1 MKKLVEVKNL
11 SVKFPGKNYDTYAVN
26 DISFDIYEN
35 ETVGLVGESG
45 SGKSVTAKSILN
57 LLKGVAKYE
66 GEILYNG
73 TDLLKANNKTLR
85 SIRGNEISMIFQ
97 DPMTSLN
104 PLFTIKKQMERLI
117 KRHNP
122 KHSNDEIRKITI
134 KYLDMVGIP
143 DAKNRMTSY
152 PHEFSGG
159 MKQRVLIAMALCLD
173 PKLIIADE
181 PTTALDVTIQAQ
193 ILALL
198 NHINK
203 ENSQSTLLITHDLGV
218 VANTCDRVI
227 VLYGGIIMEEAPIK
241 ELFEN
246 AQNPYSQGLLASL
259 PKLGSKERLVPIPGN
274 PPHLIENPL
283 GCPFYDRCPKRG
295 EICRNQRPPQVKVSE
310 DHRVFCH
317 MVEEE

>member
-1 MKKLVEVKNL
+1 MKKLIEVKNL

-122 KHSNDEIRKITI
+122 KLSNDEIRKITI

-246 AQNPYSQGLLASL
+246 AQNPYTQGLLASL

-283 GCPFYDRCPKRG
+283 GCPFSERCPKRG
-295 EICRNQRPPQVKVSE
+295 EICRNQRPPEVKVSE
-310 DHRVFCH
+310 NHRVFCH